1 MALKQLKN
9 NKAPG
14 DDGITA
20 ELLKAGGKP
29 ILRALQKLFDSV
41 ILTGKTPKAWNGG
54 VVVLFFKKGDNTL
67 LKNYRPISL
76 LSHVYKLF
84 SRFIRSRTVSHAGST
99 TSSLLNKPV
108 SEKALA
114 P

>member
-29 ILRALQKLFDSV
+29 VLKALQKLFNSV
-41 ILTGKTPKAWNGG
+41 ILEGKTPQAWCRG
-54 VVVLFFKKGDNTL
+54 VVVLFFKK
-67 LKNYRPISL
+67 
-76 LSHVYKLF
+76 
-84 SRFIRSRTVSHAGST
+84 
-99 TSSLLNKPV
+99 
-108 SEKALA
+108 
-114 P
+114 